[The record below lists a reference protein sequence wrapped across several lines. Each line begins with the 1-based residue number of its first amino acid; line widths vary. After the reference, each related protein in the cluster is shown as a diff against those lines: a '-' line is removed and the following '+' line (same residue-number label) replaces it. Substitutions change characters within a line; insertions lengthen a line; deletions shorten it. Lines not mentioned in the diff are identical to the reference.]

1 MRNIIGRHGP
11 VAVRHKHKQTETSG
25 RHANT
30 PNLKSICLVVLGNP
44 NFPAKAT
51 DVPGCNKVASA
62 VIAAILV
69 ISIAAAAATRTTKL
83 EKKRETTK
91 VNLFGMVKKKSIWT
105 SGCSLLRTGC
115 SGLSLWV
122 QLRLGQHLHQI
133 LKKYLLWP
141 PTGKCFEDS
150 FHLLHSLFA
159 SVCTREDPLAGNL
172 LLALHM
178 SLILVFWFSCAVSTE
193 FDALAR
199 CSTVCMQAK

>member
-11 VAVRHKHKQTETSG
+11 VAVRHKYKQTETSG

-30 PNLKSICLVVLGNP
+30 PNLKSICLAVLGNQ

-69 ISIAAAAATRTTKL
+69 ISIAGAAATRTTKQ
-83 EKKRETTK
+83 EKRETTK

-115 SGLSLWV
+115 AGLSL
-122 QLRLGQHLHQI
+122 
-133 LKKYLLWP
+133 
-141 PTGKCFEDS
+141 
-150 FHLLHSLFA
+150 
-159 SVCTREDPLAGNL
+159 
-172 LLALHM
+172 
-178 SLILVFWFSCAVSTE
+178 
-193 FDALAR
+193 
-199 CSTVCMQAK
+199 